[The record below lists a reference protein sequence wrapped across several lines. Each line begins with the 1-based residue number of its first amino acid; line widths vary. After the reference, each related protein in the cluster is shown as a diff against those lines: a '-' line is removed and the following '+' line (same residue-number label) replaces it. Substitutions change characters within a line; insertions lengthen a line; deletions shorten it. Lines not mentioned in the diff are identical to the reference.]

1 MPPKF
6 FDIHTHAHFAAFE
19 EDRDT
24 VMLRARDAGVFMINV
39 GTDSD
44 TSAAAVA
51 LSRKY
56 DHAYAT
62 VGLHPI
68 HTDKETYHDKNEHDA
83 SANRV
88 EKEGEI
94 FDEAYYRK
102 MASNEKVVAIGECG
116 LDYFRIKN
124 QESRIKQ
131 EDAFR
136 KQIEL
141 AIELDKPLMIHC
153 RDAYKETVE
162 ILNSYFRI
170 HNSKLRGNVHFFA
183 GTWDD
188 AKLFLDLGFT
198 LSFTGVV
205 TFARE
210 YDEVI
215 KNTPLDMLM
224 SETDAPYVSPM
235 PYRGKRNEPA
245 YVIEVVKKI
254 AGIRDEPYEKVRA
267 ALVEN
272 ATRAFGM
279 KHLRIS

>member
-1 MPPKF
+1 MQF
-6 FDIHTHAHFAAFE
+6 FDIHTHAHFAAFD
-19 EDRDT
+19 EDRDI
-24 VMLRARDAGVFMINV
+24 VMLRARDAGVAMINV
-39 GTDSD
+39 GTDRE
-44 TSAAAVA
+44 TSLSAIA
-51 LSRKY
+51 LAEKY
-56 DHAYAT
+56 DNVYAT

-68 HTDKETYHDKNEHDA
+68 HTDKEIYHDKSESNA
-83 SANRV
+83 PANRA

-94 FDEAYYRK
+94 FDEAYYRALAFNK
-102 MASNEKVVAIGECG
+102 KVVAIGECG

-183 GTWDD
+183 GTWEE
-188 AKLFLDLGFT
+188 AKLFLNLGFT
-198 LSFTGVV
+198 LSFTGVI
-205 TFARE
+205 TFARQ

-215 KNTPLDMLM
+215 KNMPIDMIM
-224 SETDAPYVSPM
+224 SETDAPYVTPA

-245 YVIEVVKKI
+245 YVVEVVKKI
-254 AGIRDEPYEKVRA
+254 ADIKKEEYENVRET
-267 ALVEN
+267 LVKNTE
-272 ATRAFGM
+272 RVFG
-279 KHLRIS
+279 LS

>member
-1 MPPKF
+1 
-6 FDIHTHAHFAAFE
+6 
-19 EDRDT
+19 
-24 VMLRARDAGVFMINV
+24 
-39 GTDSD
+39 
-44 TSAAAVA
+44 
-51 LSRKY
+51 
-56 DHAYAT
+56 
-62 VGLHPI
+62 
-68 HTDKETYHDKNEHDA
+68 
-83 SANRV
+83 
-88 EKEGEI
+88 
-94 FDEAYYRK
+94 
-102 MASNEKVVAIGECG
+102 
-116 LDYFRIKN
+116 
-124 QESRIKQ
+124 
-131 EDAFR
+131 
-136 KQIEL
+136 
-141 AIELDKPLMIHC
+141 
-153 RDAYKETVE
+153 
-162 ILNSYFRI
+162 
-170 HNSKLRGNVHFFA
+170 VHFFA

-272 ATRAFGM
+272 AMRAFGM